1 MKKQIRVGV
10 FESNSSSTH
19 SLTIVSEDEFKK
31 WKNGEVVF
39 NRWQET
45 FVENKEP
52 SFTED
57 DVIDFYDDIKE
68 RFWKSWDQLSG
79 SEKQEFVNRY
89 KDEVLDDE
97 DEEFMSYDRYMNYYN
112 DYLDTYVKYFTSPS
126 GDKMVAF
133 GYYGHD

>member
-1 MKKQIRVGV
+1 MKKQIRIGV

-31 WKNGEVVF
+31 WKNGEVIF
-39 NRWQET
+39 NRWEKT

-57 DVIDFYDDIKE
+57 DVIDFYGDIKE
-68 RFWKSWDQLSG
+68 RFWKSWDQLSV

-97 DEEFMSYDRYMNYYN
+97 DEEFMSYDRYMDYYN
-112 DYLDTYVKYFTSPS
+112 DYLDTYVEYFTSPS